1 MSAMRD
7 TKYLAVILIVIGVFG
22 LLINSNVL
30 SMVYW
35 NIVWPIGIILLGIAA
50 FVYLRDNPN
59 LTSANLVEKVVGGLV
74 VAGVLMLVFLAVFG
88 IIGPI
93 LALVAVI
100 IAAVVLFKL
109 GIAILAVVIPLA
121 VIISPIILIVWLLLL
136 LL

>member
-1 MSAMRD
+1 MRD

>member
-1 MSAMRD
+1 MRD
-7 TKYLAVILIVIGVFG
+7 TKYLAAILIVIGVFG

-121 VIISPIILIVWLLLL
+121 VVISPIILIVWLLLL

>member
-1 MSAMRD
+1 MRD
-7 TKYLAVILIVIGVFG
+7 TKYLAAILIVIGVFG

>member
-1 MSAMRD
+1 MRD

-121 VIISPIILIVWLLLL
+121 VIILPIILIVWLLLL